1 MLMGIA
7 VIFAAAAF
15 VWVARS
21 IAAESKPDEAGSTQS
36 ASLYSFAVTDIK
48 GQPVDLSVY
57 RGKTLLI
64 VNTASRCGFTPQYA
78 GLEELYQRYQSKGFE
93 VLAFPANDFMGQEP
107 GTNKE
112 IGEFCSLKYHT
123 TFPLFAK
130 ISVKGKSMHPLYG
143 YLTTRPGYEGA
154 IGWNFTKFLIGPDG
168 RVIGRFGSR
177 QEPLSDEVIRAV
189 EAALPNAA
197 GDR

>member
-1 MLMGIA
+1 MGLA
-7 VIFAAAAF
+7 LIFVVAALAWA
-15 VWVARS
+15 ARS
-21 IAAESKPDEAGSTQS
+21 MAGETGRDGANTARPAAD
-36 ASLYSFAVTDIK
+36 LYSFAVNDIQ
-48 GQPVDLSVY
+48 GRPADLSVY

-78 GLEELYQRYQSKGFE
+78 GLEELYQRYRSKGFE

-107 GTNKE
+107 GTDAE
-112 IGEFCSLKYHT
+112 IGEFCSLKYRT
-123 TFPLFAK
+123 TFPLFSK

-154 IGWNFTKFLIGPDG
+154 IGWNFTKFLIGSDG
-168 RVIGRFGSR
+168 SVAARFGSR
-177 QEPLSDEVIRAV
+177 QDPMSGEVIRAV
-189 EAALPNAA
+189 EAAL